1 MMFKD
6 DVFFPTDRKF
16 RLLRVKHI
24 LERETDAD
32 HSITMTRL
40 LELLGEEKE
49 SDRRTLY
56 DDIRDLEALG
66 TKIKI
71 DKSHRPPS
79 LSVEER
85 TFSLSEL
92 KLMIDAIASSKYL
105 TEKAS
110 RELIDKLKM
119 FCSRYEANELNR
131 QTLLANRAKRIDNDF
146 HNNVSII
153 SEAIDRKKK
162 ISFEYFR
169 INTRG
174 KKGYNKTSSVIN
186 PWFTLYTDDKY
197 YMIGF
202 DGKARKNYRVDR
214 MENIT
219 ILEEKQDGEEEL
231 AEYKKELSFRTQ
243 SMFNMFGEGE
253 KEWVT
258 LRAPEYYYFSI
269 EDKFGSNLIP
279 RHERD
284 KNGRDYVIVE
294 VPVIVGDQFF
304 AWIFGMKN
312 KITIVGPESVKK
324 QMHEMLLDVGKVYRK
339 RGNWDE

>member
-1 MMFKD
+1 MAFKD
-6 DVFFPTDRKF
+6 DIMFPTDRKF
-16 RLLRVKHI
+16 RVLRVKHI
-24 LERETDAD
+24 LERETDAN

-40 LELLGEEKE
+40 LELLNEESE

-56 DDIRDLEALG
+56 EDIRDLEEIG

-71 DKSHRPPS
+71 DKSVRPPH

-131 QTLLANRAKRIDNDF
+131 QTLLANRAKRVDNDF

-174 KKGYNKTSSVIN
+174 KKGYNKTSSVIS

-284 KNGRDYVIVE
+284 KSGRDYVIVE

-312 KITIVGPESVKK
+312 KITIVEPDSVRERFQK
-324 QMHEMLLDVGKVYRK
+324 MIEEVGRRYRAH
-339 RGNWDE
+339 GNL

>member
-6 DVFFPTDRKF
+6 DVFFPSDRKF

-66 TKIKI
+66 TKVKI

-131 QTLLANRAKRIDNDF
+131 QTLLANRAKRVDNDF

-174 KKGYNKTSSVIN
+174 KKGYNKTSSVIS

-312 KITIVGPESVKK
+312 KITIVGPESVKE
-324 QMHEMLLDVGKVYRK
+324 QMRTMIRSVGRNY
-339 RGNWDE
+339 GF

>member
-1 MMFKD
+1 MAFKD
-6 DVFFPTDRKF
+6 DIIFPTDRKF
-16 RLLRVKHI
+16 RVLRVKHI
-24 LERETDAD
+24 LERETDAN

-40 LELLGEEKE
+40 LELLNEESE

-56 DDIRDLEALG
+56 EDIRDLEEIG

-71 DKSHRPPS
+71 DKSVRPPH

-131 QTLLANRAKRIDNDF
+131 QTLLANRAKRVDNDF

-174 KKGYNKTSSVIN
+174 KKGYNKSSSIIS
-186 PWFTLYTDDKY
+186 PWFTIYTDDKY

-202 DGKARKNYRVDR
+202 DGKMRKNYRVDQMPVR
-214 MENIT
+214 GRVRSKFFFGAKIAALNFRK
-219 ILEEKQDGEEEL
+219 LL
-231 AEYKKELSFRTQ
+231 AFHKGWGHYAQ
-243 SMFNMFGEGE
+243 N
-253 KEWVT
+253 
-258 LRAPEYYYFSI
+258 P
-269 EDKFGSNLIP
+269 
-279 RHERD
+279 
-284 KNGRDYVIVE
+284 
-294 VPVIVGDQFF
+294 
-304 AWIFGMKN
+304 
-312 KITIVGPESVKK
+312 
-324 QMHEMLLDVGKVYRK
+324 LLAAAKA
-339 RGNWDE
+339 

>member
-1 MMFKD
+1 MRFKD
-6 DVFFPTDRKF
+6 DVFFPSDRKF

-24 LERETDAD
+24 LERETDAN

-40 LELLGEEKE
+40 LELLNEESE

-56 DDIRDLEALG
+56 DDVRDLEALG
-66 TKIKI
+66 TKVKI

-153 SEAIDRKKK
+153 SEAIDSKKK
-162 ISFEYFR
+162 ISFE
-169 INTRG
+169 
-174 KKGYNKTSSVIN
+174 K
-186 PWFTLYTDDKY
+186 
-197 YMIGF
+197 
-202 DGKARKNYRVDR
+202 
-214 MENIT
+214 
-219 ILEEKQDGEEEL
+219 
-231 AEYKKELSFRTQ
+231 
-243 SMFNMFGEGE
+243 
-253 KEWVT
+253 
-258 LRAPEYYYFSI
+258 
-269 EDKFGSNLIP
+269 
-279 RHERD
+279 
-284 KNGRDYVIVE
+284 
-294 VPVIVGDQFF
+294 
-304 AWIFGMKN
+304 
-312 KITIVGPESVKK
+312 
-324 QMHEMLLDVGKVYRK
+324 YRK
-339 RGNWDE
+339 KK

>member
-1 MMFKD
+1 MAFKD
-6 DVFFPTDRKF
+6 DIIFPTDRKF
-16 RLLRVKHI
+16 RVLRVKHI
-24 LERETDAD
+24 LERETDAN

-56 DDIRDLEALG
+56 DDIRDLEAVG

-153 SEAIDRKKK
+153 SEAIDRKRK

-174 KKGYNKTSSVIN
+174 KKGYNKTSSVIS

-312 KITIVGPESVKK
+312 KITIVGPDSVRK
-324 QMHEMLLDVGKVYRK
+324 QFMEMLQRVEAQYDK
-339 RGNWDE
+339 RAIYK